1 MLKVL
6 KNADEKPSAP
16 WALFNLSLR
25 MALEISYSLIN
36 SSGGACGVGSIYFLK
51 DGKKFFPIN

>member
-6 KNADEKPSAP
+6 KNSDEKPSVP
-16 WALFNLSLR
+16 WALFNLNLR

-36 SSGGACGVGSIYFLK
+36 SSR
-51 DGKKFFPIN
+51 